1 MKQHVESMYATDTQS
16 LTVATVC
23 GRNVKRKYAS
33 RFRSAAGEGRRY
45 GRTPC
50 KHCQTRSE

>member
-23 GRNVKRKYAS
+23 GRNVKREYAS